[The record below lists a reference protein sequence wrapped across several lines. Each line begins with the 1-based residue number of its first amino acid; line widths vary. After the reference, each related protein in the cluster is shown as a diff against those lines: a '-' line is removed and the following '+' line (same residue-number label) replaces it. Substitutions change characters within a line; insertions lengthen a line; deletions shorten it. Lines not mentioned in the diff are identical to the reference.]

1 VNAFLVHTDE
11 GRGPSTHAIVIGVGE
26 YPHLLGGAG
35 PLSPDHDGMGQL
47 SSPPAS
53 ARMFCRWLIEELN
66 DPAKPL
72 AGVSLLLSEY
82 GSDSF
87 QHPTTGR
94 HVPVAAA
101 TMETVDAALR
111 DWKARGDANPENRLI
126 FFFCGHGIAQ
136 GPETSLLPT
145 DYGERPDNS
154 LDAAIDFYRFHLGM
168 NTCAAKEQCFFV
180 DACRAS
186 SDTLIEA
193 MGYAGRP
200 IIQPRGR
207 TRRAG
212 GPREAPIYY
221 STVAGEDA
229 YGRPDEPSPFT
240 DALLRGLKGA
250 GGDDSEGDW
259 RVTSTRLKEA
269 MDDFLRSAEVGEG
282 RVQVPAT
289 GELTT
294 FDLHYLARPPEV
306 PVTICC
312 RPAEATADAELSYG
326 TGGRVRERRAPAESD
341 WEITLSVGSYEF
353 AAEFAAGRAR
363 LWVAGIQQPRKEI
376 LAADPGCS
384 APADQVVG

>member
-1 VNAFLVHTDE
+1 MAASVNAFSVHTDE
-11 GRGPSTHAIVIGVGE
+11 VAGPSTHAIVIGVGA
-26 YPHLLGGAG
+26 YPHLLGGTGA
-35 PLSPDHDGMGQL
+35 LSPDHDGMGQL

-72 AGVSLLLSEY
+72 ASVRLLLSELAPAR
-82 GSDSF
+82 F
-87 QHPTTGR
+87 QHPATGR
-94 HVPVAAA
+94 DLPVADA
-101 TMETVDAALR
+101 TMEHVDTALS
-111 DWKARGDANPENRLI
+111 DWKARGDTNPENRLI

-136 GPETSLLPT
+136 GPETSLLLA
-145 DYGERPDNS
+145 DYGQRPDDP
-154 LDAAIDFYRFHLGM
+154 LGGAIDFYRFHLGM
-168 NTCAAKEQCFFV
+168 NTCAAQQQCFFV

-193 MGYAGRP
+193 MRYAGRP

-229 YGRPDEPSPFT
+229 YGRQNELSPFT
-240 DALLRGLKGA
+240 DALLRALNGA

-259 RVTSTRLKEA
+259 RVSSTRLKEA
-269 MDDFLRSAEVGEG
+269 IDYFLRSAEVGEG
-282 RVQVPAT
+282 RVQIPAT

-294 FDLHYLARPPEV
+294 FYLHYLDRPPEV

-312 RPAEATADAELSYG
+312 RPADATADAELSYG
-326 TGGRVRERRAPAESD
+326 TGGRVRERRAPADSD
-341 WEITLSVGSYEF
+341 WEVTLSVGSYEF
-353 AAEFAAGRAR
+353 AAEFAG
-363 LWVAGIQQPRKEI
+363 GSY
-376 LAADPGCS
+376 ADVSVEAYVRPVYRRV
-384 APADQVVG
+384 PLKVEQ